1 MCVCV
6 DTEVITVCV
15 CVCVC
20 VCVWIQR
27 LSLCVWVDEGG
38 ASEEAHVPWL
48 QSTWIAWWLD
58 QVRFTLPLA
67 HNQTH

>member
-6 DTEVITVCV
+6 DTEVIT
-15 CVCVC
+15 VC

-38 ASEEAHVPWL
+38 ASEEAHVIITMVTKHMDGL
-48 QSTWIAWWLD
+48 V
-58 QVRFTLPLA
+58 VRPSAIYIT
-67 HNQTH
+67 TCT